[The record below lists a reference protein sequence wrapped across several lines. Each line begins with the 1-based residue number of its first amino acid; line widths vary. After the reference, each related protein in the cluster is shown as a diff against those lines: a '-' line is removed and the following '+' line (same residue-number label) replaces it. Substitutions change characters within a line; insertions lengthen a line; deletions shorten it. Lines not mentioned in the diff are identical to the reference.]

1 MEVKRYIYQSPYNA
15 PVQFGRPDPTTKQS
29 ESTNYELN
37 KNSNETLKKAQ
48 IVKNELQSGATNG
61 VQNESVTSTL
71 QPRVLD
77 IYA

>member
-15 PVQFGRPDPTTKQS
+15 PVQFGRPDPASQQS
-29 ESTNYELN
+29 ESANYELN
-37 KNSNETLKKAQ
+37 KNSNETLKKAEV
-48 IVKNELQSGATNG
+48 VKTQL
-61 VQNESVTSTL
+61 QNEAGSSTSKSAKSTI

>member
-15 PVQFGRPDPTTKQS
+15 PVQFGRPDPTAQQS
-29 ESTNYELN
+29 ESTGYELN

-48 IVKNELQSGATNG
+48 ILKNELQSSATNG
-61 VQNESVTSTL
+61 AQTESVKSTV

-77 IYA
+77 VYA

>member
-15 PVQFGRPDPTTKQS
+15 AVQFGRPDPTVQQS
-29 ESTNYELN
+29 ESANYELN

-48 IVKNELQSGATNG
+48 IVKNELQSSAANGAK
-61 VQNESVTSTL
+61 NESVKNTV

>member
-15 PVQFGRPDPTTKQS
+15 PVQFGRPDPAMQQS

-37 KNSNETLKKAQ
+37 KKSNETLKKAQ
-48 IVKNELQSGATNG
+48 MVKNELQSSAKST
-61 VQNESVTSTL
+61 QNESVKSTV
-71 QPRVLD
+71 QPRVID

>member
-1 MEVKRYIYQSPYNA
+1 MEVKRYIFQSPYNA
-15 PVQFGRPDPTTKQS
+15 PVQFGRPDPTAKQS

-37 KNSNETLKKAQ
+37 KNSNETLKNAQ
-48 IVKNELQSGATNG
+48 MLKNELQSTSASSNKSKTK
-61 VQNESVTSTL
+61 SV

>member
-15 PVQFGRPDPTTKQS
+15 PVQFGRPDPTVKQN

-48 IVKNELQSGATNG
+48 IVKNELQSSAANAT
-61 VQNESVTSTL
+61 QNESVKSAL